1 MGPALSRSSTVLS
14 DSYSM
19 LHAAYLHPATH
30 PYLHKAEPFFLTPGL
45 GFGGLFAGGSGDLG
59 AKHCRRRKARTVFS
73 DHQLTGLEKR
83 FEAQRYLSTPERVE
97 LANALNLSETQAMP
111 DLDYVGLSLE
121 SSDVSSGEKY
131 VRLGLE
137 CREVQVDNTV
147 DSFKRQSCEVDET
160 LVGNSEWTAIKLRW
174 HFSEAQ
180 VKTWFQNRRM
190 KHKKQL
196 RKLSED
202 AKHSSAE
209 RTGSVTLLGK
219 QPVADI
225 TSLALNFDL
234 IKLNSTEVH
243 QDGELDSELPAGEFR
258 KETPLVSDGPVD
270 FSSRPTSS
278 SQLGEKRAQSE
289 SDEDEI
295 DIVGEQQ
302 GSQPMLKR

>member
-1 MGPALSRSSTVLS
+1 MDILQQRDKRLQDVRSQHTSFLIEDILFRPKTSLPQVPAMGPALSRSSTVLS

-97 LANALNLSETQAMP
+97 LANALNLSETQ
-111 DLDYVGLSLE
+111 
-121 SSDVSSGEKY
+121 
-131 VRLGLE
+131 
-137 CREVQVDNTV
+137 
-147 DSFKRQSCEVDET
+147 
-160 LVGNSEWTAIKLRW
+160 
-174 HFSEAQ
+174 

-209 RTGSVTLLGK
+209 RTG
-219 QPVADI
+219 
-225 TSLALNFDL
+225 
-234 IKLNSTEVH
+234 
-243 QDGELDSELPAGEFR
+243 
-258 KETPLVSDGPVD
+258 SDGPVD

-302 GSQPMLKR
+302 GSQPMLV